1 MHRYF
6 VSYTRRKNLRNIIW
20 MQHFIF
26 IAFILNS
33 IHVFVVSIFTHNL
46 ILRCF
51 HWFSI
56 CLIHECAMLWD
67 LESVFLNFCSSGLS
81 MHLIKICNVRSY
93 IYIYIKY
100 PVVIKEKNERQSQT
114 NLSYLLFSIS
124 RQAKAHKNFIY
135 LFHFLKNFLANC
147 FIMYW
152 ILYDRFNCN
161 SRFFHTIRTNYEC
174 NIVILIFKYYTN
186 WRTTNIRYDCNFFL
200 FVLITC
206 RGYN

>member
-93 IYIYIKY
+93 IYIYK
-100 PVVIKEKNERQSQT
+100 VSCCDKRKEWETEPNK
-114 NLSYLLFSIS
+114 
-124 RQAKAHKNFIY
+124 
-135 LFHFLKNFLANC
+135 
-147 FIMYW
+147 
-152 ILYDRFNCN
+152 
-161 SRFFHTIRTNYEC
+161 
-174 NIVILIFKYYTN
+174 
-186 WRTTNIRYDCNFFL
+186 
-200 FVLITC
+200 FVLFIIQYFSTSKSA
-206 RGYN
+206 